1 MAIEI
6 ITDAD
11 SGTSTVGDTAVNLA
25 GNYNA
30 TLLGATFEWCAG
42 FFGAYAAYTRIVTGV
57 TIDIQA
63 PVSINIFGGFKLVI
77 QGGGV
82 YTVGKLTEMKI
93 HDDVLHKFT
102 KLTKKIDHLLELKI
116 DDRRQTIVRGV
127 NIIYDLTESGTTR
140 TTNYDVET
148 ATGNNYR
155 VACQDSICFSVG
167 ESSSSA
173 VIMDPDATSISG
185 KLVSINGDV
194 TWIA

>member
-93 HDDVLHKFT
+93 QDDVTHKFT
-102 KLTKKIDHLLELKI
+102 NLTKTIAYLIDEINFRHQEINESTNSIL
-116 DDRRQTIVRGV
+116 
-127 NIIYDLTESGTTR
+127 DLTEYGTTR
-140 TTNYDVET
+140 DTYYDDEN
-148 ATGNNYR
+148 ATVNIYR
-155 VACQDSICFSVG
+155 VACKNSICFDRGDSGVN
-167 ESSSSA
+167 
-173 VIMDPDATSISG
+173 MDPGLTAFTGDHVT
-185 KLVSINGDV
+185 VNGDLV
-194 TWIA
+194 EFGPQ

>member
-63 PVSINIFGGFKLVI
+63 PVSINIFGGIKLEI
-77 QGGGV
+77 QGGKV
-82 YTVGKLTEMKI
+82 YTVGKLTEMKKQ
-93 HDDVLHKFT
+93 DDVLDKIT
-102 KLTKKIDHLLELKI
+102 KLTEEIDELWEDI
-116 DDRRQTIVRGV
+116 DDRQQQINKSINTI
-127 NIIYDLTESGTTR
+127 YELTERGTTR
-140 TTNYDVET
+140 TTNYDQEN
-148 ATGNNYR
+148 ATGNNYS
-155 VACQDSICFSVG
+155 VACETLISFNVG
-167 ESSSSA
+167 GSSA
-173 VIMDPDATSISG
+173 VTMDQYYTTIYG
-185 KLVSINGDV
+185 ERITVNGEQV
-194 TWIA
+194 RLGE

>member
-63 PVSINIFGGFKLVI
+63 PVSINIFGGIKLVI

-93 HDDVLHKFT
+93 QDDVTHKFT
-102 KLTKKIDHLLELKI
+102 NLTKTIAYLVDEIDFRSQEIKESTNSIL
-116 DDRRQTIVRGV
+116 
-127 NIIYDLTESGTTR
+127 DLTESGTTR

-155 VACQDSICFSVG
+155 VACQDRICFSVG
-167 ESSSSA
+167 ESSA
-173 VIMDPDATSISG
+173 VIMNPDATAISG
-185 KLVSINGDV
+185 KRVSVNGEV
-194 TWIA
+194 VWIA

>member
-63 PVSINIFGGFKLVI
+63 PVSINIFGGIKLEI
-77 QGGGV
+77 QGGKV
-82 YTVGKLTEMKI
+82 YTIGKLTETKI
-93 HDDVLHKFT
+93 QEDVLHKFT
-102 KLTKKIDHLLELKI
+102 KLTEEIDTLWEEI
-116 DDRRQTIVRGV
+116 DDRLQQINKSTNSIL
-127 NIIYDLTESGTTR
+127 DLTESGTTR
-140 TTNYDVET
+140 TTNYDEVN

-155 VACQDSICFSVG
+155 VACEESICFDMG
-167 ESSSSA
+167 NSST
-173 VIMDPDATSISG
+173 VNMDPDLTAFEGDKVT
-185 KLVSINGDV
+185 LNGD
-194 TWIA
+194 IIEFGE

>member
-63 PVSINIFGGFKLVI
+63 PVSINIFGGIKLEI
-77 QGGGV
+77 QGGKV

-93 HDDVLHKFT
+93 QDDVLDKIT
-102 KLTKKIDHLLELKI
+102 KLTEEIDELWEDI
-116 DDRRQTIVRGV
+116 DDRQQQINKSINTI
-127 NIIYDLTESGTTR
+127 YELTERGTTR
-140 TTNYDVET
+140 TTNYDQEN
-148 ATGNNYR
+148 ATGNNYS
-155 VACQDSICFSVG
+155 VACETLISFNVG
-167 ESSSSA
+167 GSSA
-173 VIMDPDATSISG
+173 VTMDQYYTTIYG
-185 KLVSINGDV
+185 ERITVNGEQV
-194 TWIA
+194 RLGE